1 MPCIHSVDRRD
12 SKIMKI
18 TIRLANTTEQIALE
32 ALQLRA
38 SLMWEEDREL
48 LLANPHMIEL
58 PIEHIEAGYVYVAEQ
73 ASVILGFSVVLP
85 QSDGNAELDG
95 LFVEPTFWHQGIGK
109 QLVQIA
115 LNDLHIKGK
124 ASLQVMA
131 NPQAEGFYI
140 ALGFKHLG
148 KEYTQLGTA
157 IHMIKYIR

>member
-1 MPCIHSVDRRD
+1 MR
-12 SKIMKI
+12 I
-18 TIRLANTTEQIALE
+18 TIRLANIALE

-58 PIEHIEAGYVYVAEQ
+58 PMKHIEAGYVYIAEQ
-73 ASVILGFSVVLP
+73 TDVILGFCVVLP
-85 QSDGNAELDG
+85 LSDGNAELDG

-124 ASLQVMA
+124 ISLQVLA
-131 NPQAEGFYI
+131 NLQAEGFYI
-140 ALGFKHLG
+140 ALGFKRLG

-157 IHMIKYIR
+157 IRMIKYIP

>member
-1 MPCIHSVDRRD
+1 
-12 SKIMKI
+12 MKI
-18 TIRLANTTEQIALE
+18 TIRLAGTTEQLALE

-58 PIEHIEAGYVYVAEQ
+58 PIEYITAGYVYIAEQ
-73 ASVILGFSVVLP
+73 ANVTLGFCVVLP
-85 QSDGNAELDG
+85 LSDGNAELDG
-95 LFVEPTFWHQGIGK
+95 IFVEPGFWHQGIGK
-109 QLVQIA
+109 QLVQIT

-124 ASLQVMA
+124 VSLQVLA

-157 IHMIKYIR
+157 IRMIKYIL

>member
-1 MPCIHSVDRRD
+1 MR
-12 SKIMKI
+12 I

-58 PIEHIEAGYVYVAEQ
+58 PMKHIEAGYVYIAEQ
-73 ASVILGFSVVLP
+73 ADVILGFCVVLP
-85 QSDGNAELDG
+85 LSDGNTELDG

-124 ASLQVMA
+124 TSLQVLA
-131 NPQAEGFYI
+131 NPQAVGFYI
-140 ALGFKHLG
+140 ALGFEHLG

-157 IHMIKYIR
+157 IRMIKYIL

>member
-1 MPCIHSVDRRD
+1 MR
-12 SKIMKI
+12 I

-58 PIEHIEAGYVYVAEQ
+58 PMKHIEAGYVYIAEQ
-73 ASVILGFSVVLP
+73 ADVILGFCVVLP
-85 QSDGNAELDG
+85 LSDGDAELDG

-124 ASLQVMA
+124 ISLQVLA
-131 NPQAEGFYI
+131 NLQAEGFYI
-140 ALGFKHLG
+140 ALGFKRLG

-157 IHMIKYIR
+157 IRMIKYIP

>member
-1 MPCIHSVDRRD
+1 MR
-12 SKIMKI
+12 I

-58 PIEHIEAGYVYVAEQ
+58 PMKHIEAGYVYIAEQ
-73 ASVILGFSVVLP
+73 ADVILGFCVVLP
-85 QSDGNAELDG
+85 LSDGNAELDG

-124 ASLQVMA
+124 ISLQVLA
-131 NPQAEGFYI
+131 NLQAEGFYI
-140 ALGFKHLG
+140 ALGFKRLG

-157 IHMIKYIR
+157 IRMIKYIP